1 MANPS
6 TIAITGTGSGFGWSL
21 AESALSRAADLISI
35 GRSHHPESQKKI
47 DCDLREAAQ
56 GLRLG
61 ADEELPRID
70 LLVLNAYEFG
80 FARRSM
86 DITSQELLRHFEIN
100 VIGQREVLDHFL
112 TVASLERV
120 AIVSSGAA
128 QRGYE
133 GWLSYCVGK
142 AAFDSLI
149 RVYSKEFPETNF
161 FSISPGVI
169 STPMNFRL
177 REAPD
182 AREFGWF
189 EKLQSPKETG
199 KTADEFLSLCLD
211 SQPESGSWTAL
222 A

>member
-1 MANPS
+1 MSKHS

-21 AESALSRAADLISI
+21 AESVLSREADLISI
-35 GRSHHPESQKKI
+35 GRSHHPKALIKV

-56 GLRLG
+56 GLSLR
-61 ADEELPRID
+61 ADEKLPRID

-80 FARRSM
+80 SARRSK
-86 DITSQELLRHFEIN
+86 DTTSQELLRHFEIN

-112 TVASLERV
+112 TRASLERV

-128 QRGYE
+128 HRGYE

-189 EKLQSPKETG
+189 EKLQSPREAG
-199 KTADEFLSLCLD
+199 RAAEDFLSLCLD
-211 SQPESGSWTAL
+211 APPESGSWTAL

>member
-1 MANPS
+1 MSKHS

-21 AESALSRAADLISI
+21 AESALSRKADLISI
-35 GRSHHPESQKKI
+35 GRSHHPKALLNI
-47 DCDLREAAQ
+47 DCDLSEVAQ
-56 GLRLG
+56 GLRLR
-61 ADEELPRID
+61 ADQKLPRID

-80 FARRSM
+80 SAKRST
-86 DITSQELLRHFEIN
+86 DVTSQELLRHFEIN

-112 TVASLERV
+112 TLASLDRV

-128 QRGYE
+128 RRGYQ

-149 RVYSKEFPETNF
+149 RVYSEEFPETNF

-182 AREFGWF
+182 AREFSWF
-189 EKLQSPKETG
+189 DKLQAPKEAG
-199 KTADEFLSLCLD
+199 RTAGEFLSLCLD
-211 SQPESGSWTAL
+211 SPPESGSWTAL